1 MKNESRTERQLK
13 TLLITHDDLDGVSC
27 GIVLESAKGSWL
39 SEINYRNYDDID
51 QSIRSLIESERHKE
65 FDRIFMTDISFKKN
79 DEIIKLIND
88 NIKDKFILL
97 DHHKTAEWL
106 NEYEWAMVKTE
117 LNGRLT
123 CGTELV
129 FQYMK
134 DTNRIDMSS
143 NIKFLF
149 EEFVEMVRLYDTFDF
164 KRVIAD
170 MPADITAIDEEMAEK
185 FNRAVASEE
194 LNTYMHFVGLFNF
207 NDEMIDNI
215 YCQDMIITPEME
227 GIISCLNAQK
237 MEYVKQKITEY
248 EYTNELFEGYCVA
261 LVYAE
266 KYASDIG
273 YRINIADNSM
283 DFVAIVDPSK
293 NTISLRSRDGGVD
306 VGEVAK
312 KYGGGGHKNAAGV
325 KYSVMYPRFVFNP

>member
-1 MKNESRTERQLK
+1 MTAYEKVCLAR
-13 TLLITHDDLDGVSC
+13 
-27 GIVLESAKGSWL
+27 AKGRPTSKDYIL
-39 SEINYRNYDDID
+39 HI
-51 QSIRSLIESERHKE
+51 
-65 FDRIFMTDISFKKN
+65 FD
-79 DEIIKLIND
+79 
-88 NIKDKFILL
+88 
-97 DHHKTAEWL
+97 
-106 NEYEWAMVKTE
+106 
-117 LNGRLT
+117 
-123 CGTELV
+123 
-129 FQYMK
+129 
-134 DTNRIDMSS
+134 
-143 NIKFLF
+143 
-149 EEFVEMVRLYDTFDF
+149 EFVGMHGDRRFADDKAIIAGVGEISGIPVTVIGIEKGANTKERVERNFGSVHPEGYRKALRLM
-164 KRVIAD
+164 K
-170 MPADITAIDEEMAEK
+170 MAEK

-194 LNTYMHFVGLFNF
+194 LNTYMHFVGTFNF

-227 GIISCLNAQK
+227 GIISCLNKQK
-237 MEYVKQKITEY
+237 MEYIKEKITEY

-266 KYASDIG
+266 KHASEIG
-273 YRINIADNSM
+273 YKINTTDNNM